1 MTKRGKEIREK
12 QRRGDSRIARFKRKS
27 QHNPTVCHS
36 ERSAK
41 HVVELSPSE
50 ERGESARRS
59 RSGIWLK
66 ISVACRGECYIDT
79 KATQTSCHI
88 PSSLSLLGFA
98 CSLRSTRKTSTTKS
112 RCDFFAQNDIQWFYL
127 VMFVSLATKK
137 PEDCVLG

>member
-1 MTKRGKEIREK
+1 MNC
-12 QRRGDSRIARFKRKS
+12 RGDSLFARFKRKS
-27 QHNPTVCHS
+27 QHNSTVCHS
-36 ERSAK
+36 ERRAK
-41 HVVELSPSE
+41 LVVELSPSE

-112 RCDFFAQNDIQWFYL
+112 RCDFFAQNDRLICYL
-127 VMFVSLATKK
+127 HQPVPFREGRPLPYGVYGISL
-137 PEDCVLG
+137 